1 MSSPSNRKLA
11 FCALAAVCT
20 ALVFG
25 LSALPS
31 AAQTEE
37 AGSPATLRDEIDGL
51 NQDVL
56 KKKNEL
62 VELNKKIDKYREMV
76 MQKKSQSASLEDD
89 IAQIENR
96 IAKEQ
101 LAIDIAREEIKT
113 IELEISVLDK
123 QIADQESQMERE
135 KVLLGGLARKLY
147 RSQFRKSL
155 LEILLANDSLSDF
168 FNTLHSMTKLQLA
181 VDASLEK
188 VRALKQQ
195 LAADRTDRETKRQD
209 SLERK
214 RALEVAKM
222 EFEDERALKDQI
234 LTETKSSELEYR
246 YLLADLQHEQGQA
259 DSEIVYLEKALR
271 QKTSLADRLGSDSAV
286 FSWPLQPARGL
297 SARFHDPDYP
307 FRYIFEHPAI
317 DIRAGQGTAVR
328 AAAAGIVARAKNA
341 GMGYSYVMLLH
352 NHDMSTVYG
361 HLSKI
366 VVKEDTFVERGEI
379 LGYSGGMPGTSGAGR
394 LTTGP
399 HLHFETRK
407 NGIPVDPLNYLMTY

>member
-1 MSSPSNRKLA
+1 MTFNRSKS
-11 FCALAAVCT
+11 ALAALAVLACL
-20 ALVFG
+20 ALAA
-25 LSALPS
+25 LLPAALP
-31 AAQTEE
+31 ALAEE
-37 AGSPATLRDEIDGL
+37 AAPDNLRDEIDTI

-76 MQKKSQSASLEDD
+76 LRKQTESASLEDD

-101 LAIDIAREEIKT
+101 LAIDISREEIKS
-113 IELEISVLDK
+113 IELEIQVLDK
-123 QIADQESQMERE
+123 KIKEQEAQMERE

-155 LEILLANDSLSDF
+155 LEVLLANDTLSDF
-168 FNTLHSMTKLQLA
+168 FNTLHSMTRLQVA
-181 VDASLEK
+181 VDGSLTK
-188 VRALKQQ
+188 VKELRAAL
-195 LAADRTDRETKRQD
+195 DGERTDREAKRQD

-222 EFEDERALKDQI
+222 ELEDERALKDMI
-234 LTETKSSELEYR
+234 LTETKESELEYR
-246 YLLADLQHEQGQA
+246 YLLADLKHEQGQA
-259 DSEIVYLEKALR
+259 DSEIIYLEKALR
-271 QKTSLADRLGSDSAV
+271 QKTELADRLGGESAV
-286 FSWPLQPARGL
+286 FSWPLQPTRGL
-297 SARFHDPDYP
+297 SSRFHDPDYP

-317 DIRAGQGTAVR
+317 DIRAGQGTVVR
-328 AAAAGIVARAKNA
+328 AAASGIVARAKNA

-352 NHDMSTVYG
+352 NNDMSTVYG

-366 VVKEDTFVERGEI
+366 TVKEDTFVERGEI
-379 LGYSGGMPGTSGAGR
+379 LGYSGGMPGTPGAGR
-394 LTTGP
+394 MTTGP

-407 NGIPVDPLNYLMTY
+407 GGLPVDPLNYLMAF